1 MVKRLEPESPAALP
15 SAALWHPTFD
25 SVGDGVCLLDAA
37 GRIVRVND
45 SLLDLLQLRDEEVV
59 GRRPEELLP
68 DALGFLAV
76 PGLVPTPA
84 TGSRRQVAEVQ
95 ADDRRY
101 TLILDVVRSPEPEG
115 EAMAAILVVSDG
127 NESKHRR
134 DAHRLAQRRETEAIE
149 LRRDASRMHELERMK
164 SDFLNLAS
172 HELRGP
178 LAVLRGYVS
187 MLEDG
192 SLGSLS
198 EGTRAVLPVMTAK
211 LREMNLVIN
220 QMLETARL
228 EDSRLILS
236 RELVD
241 LREILAGARDV
252 MRPIAAGHHQLLLDI
267 CPTPVPVDG
276 DRNRLTTILTNL
288 IDNAI
293 KYSPKGGEVLCRLR
307 TEHGLALLSVA
318 DSGLGIEADELPRL
332 FTRFGRLVNAGTSHI
347 PGTGLGLYLSRELA
361 RMHGGDIDVVATQ
374 PGEGST
380 FMVSLPIVDP

>member
-1 MVKRLEPESPAALP
+1 VVKRLEPESPVALP
-15 SAALWHPTFD
+15 SAALWHPSFD

-68 DALGFLAV
+68 DALGFLAM

-101 TLILDVVRSPEPEG
+101 TLTLDVDRSPEPEG

-127 NESKHRR
+127 NGSKHRS

-198 EGTRAVLPVMTAK
+198 EGMRAVLPVMTAK

-252 MRPIAAGHHQLLLDI
+252 MRPIAAGHHQVLIDTG
-267 CPTPVPVDG
+267 PTPVPVDG

-307 TEHGLALLSVA
+307 TERGLALLSVA

-361 RMHGGDIDVVATQ
+361 RMHGGDIEVVATQ